1 MSLKPVFLYPR
12 YSFLSLGYRFMIS
25 KISSMD
31 NPVVREAAFTNRQ
44 YFLGASTLIIFM
56 PFLINSGVPELGL
69 AFISAQAQFR
79 TAINGRVS
87 LTLGPSIFL
96 SLVAMGIT
104 SIGCGVRFVLLC
116 SFAAGFLDVLRFKF
130 AVSDSFIFVCA
141 TSWNIFPPTADCWW
155 LNANRSGRSAHVV
168 FVIGNHICLF
178 QFWDKQNNALFVS
191 FPNSN
196 SKHFILQMQLG
207 LPNSLFLGFCL

>member
-1 MSLKPVFLYPR
+1 MLLKPISLCPCH
-12 YSFLSLGYRFMIS
+12 SFLLAHWLITCS
-25 KISSMD
+25 ISSVE
-31 NPVVREAAFTNRQ
+31 NPVVMAADRTNRR
-44 YFLGASTLIIFM
+44 YLSGSVIRNIFIPM
-56 PFLINSGVPELGL
+56 RISSGVP
-69 AFISAQAQFR
+69 AFGVLLISAQAELSA
-79 TAINGRVS
+79 AINGFDS
-87 LTLGPSIFL
+87 LTLGPSTFRISRLGMVVSSL
-96 SLVAMGIT
+96 SLL
-104 SIGCGVRFVLLC
+104 CG
-116 SFAAGFLDVLRFKF
+116 FAAALLDVLRFKF

-155 LNANRSGRSAHVV
+155 LNANRSGCCAHIV

>member
-1 MSLKPVFLYPR
+1 MFLKPVFVFPDPHC
-12 YSFLSLGYRFMIS
+12 SLGLLQGYPLMTFRTSPTDKSSSLAVLLTTKSNRSGSCCCIAFNPNRMI
-25 KISSMD
+25 
-31 NPVVREAAFTNRQ
+31 
-44 YFLGASTLIIFM
+44 
-56 PFLINSGVPELGL
+56 SGVP
-69 AFISAQAQFR
+69 AFGVFLIEKQALFSS
-79 TAINGRVS
+79 AINGLS
-87 LTLGPSIFL
+87 PLTLGPSTFSVGMVVSSL
-96 SLVAMGIT
+96 SLL
-104 SIGCGVRFVLLC
+104 CG
-116 SFAAGFLDVLRFKF
+116 FAAALLDVLRFKF
-130 AVSDSFIFVCA
+130 AVSDSFVFISA

-155 LNANRSGRSAHVV
+155 LNANRSGCCAHIV